1 MSAASPLGTPPS
13 PSPSP
18 SPAPATRVPP
28 PARTPS
34 DAPLQVRGPT
44 TPTPD
49 YTAIDS
55 ELRSRVLLPA
65 FRGALME
72 ELAPTPPPEPL
83 PPGFDGAMA
92 LIAALSAKY
101 NNRPRDLTAGSLRV
115 LYSLFP
121 GWLLVAFRR
130 SFAVALPGVSAR
142 LNAGV
147 TSLTSRWL
155 MGPNTL
161 NEGGTGVL
169 VERCR
174 YLEASGCVST
184 CVNGCKVPTE
194 TFLKE
199 GLGVDLWMQPN
210 YDTFEC
216 QFSFGVKPPPVA
228 EDPAFDAPCM
238 GQCAVAQARARTDAG
253 RRCTN
258 NDAAAMDRGKQ

>member
-1 MSAASPLGTPPS
+1 MSAASPLDTPPPTPPS
-13 PSPSP
+13 P
-18 SPAPATRVPP
+18 AARVAP

-34 DAPLQVRGPT
+34 DEPLVVRGPT

-49 YTAIDS
+49 YTAIDA
-55 ELRSRVLLPA
+55 ELRSRVLLSA
-65 FRGALME
+65 FRGALTE
-72 ELAPTPPPEPL
+72 ELAPSPPPEPL

-92 LIAALSAKY
+92 LVAALSAKY

-121 GWLLVAFRR
+121 GWILVAFRR

-147 TSLTSRWL
+147 TALTSRWL

-199 GLGVDLWMQPN
+199 GLGVDLWMQPD
-210 YDTFEC
+210 YDTYEC

-238 GQCAVAQARARTDAG
+238 GQCGVAQARARTEAG
-253 RRCTN
+253 RRCTG
-258 NDAAAMDRGKQ
+258 NDAAAMDRGKK